1 MAIVATDWAVDSSTK
16 NITYIGDA
24 HGGASPSYATVIQ
37 FHRFL
42 QGLADDATWVG
53 DDEISISETNP
64 SKRSTDN
71 IITLVNSYNIDATAS
86 EHLYDGSVIQ
96 NAGADIYDGIVNFG
110 NASVQIQ
117 IHQDG
122 AVIATDW
129 WNFSGAGLNPD
140 AAQGISHRFMLPVRV
155 SGTDTDGRRLL
166 GTTRTYGNTFSEFPI
181 NGTSRGNNVLALKD
195 ATDLNNAT
203 AVGTIAALS
212 DICIDR
218 TVSSTTVDGVNS
230 TGQTTLNVVS
240 GAAFTAGDFI
250 LVAGDDD
257 EYQIT
262 SITTNALTLNH
273 NLAVATT
280 GTEAIYDLAMG
291 FTQIDVDNN
300 AANEDYYA
308 HWTKGANSI
317 NTFYERLKWLSRDGT
332 LEYVFGIGGE
342 LFRGITHEFTVDTA
356 TGTFALVEA
365 VSWTGGT
372 GQMLAI
378 DSPTA
383 GTKMWIQ
390 LLSGVAPTDG
400 VVITGGISAATVA
413 INVTVTD
420 RSALITTPFVGAS
433 TGSAIIG
440 SYGLT
445 LLTGDLSSADK
456 VFDLTNAQ
464 ITPPNNVTFTVGG
477 LVATED
483 YVTVSDWDGT
493 TTDVDGN
500 PALNKSQMAL
510 NTALTADNITAVV
523 IGHANGDVTTIPSDT
538 PASGFIRVTDD
549 KGLDRRLHYSSWTG
563 VTFTVDT
570 TDGNED
576 FLADEAAL
584 GVNVYVNYL
593 DELIGAGTS
602 LNFTGVYNV
611 DRDLVVLVRDGGASP
626 IKEFISSAVFGSANA
641 TITAIRTSDA

>member
-117 IHQDG
+117 IQQDG
-122 AVIATDW
+122 AVLATDW

-155 SGTDTDGRRLL
+155 GGTDTDGRRLL
-166 GTTRTYGNTFSEFPI
+166 GTTRAYGNTFSEFPI

-195 ATDLNNAT
+195 AVDLNNAT
-203 AVGTIAALS
+203 LIATVAAIS
-212 DICIDR
+212 DVFIDR
-218 TVSSTTVDGVNS
+218 TISTTTVSGVNN
-230 TGQTTLNVVS
+230 TGQAVLNVVS
-240 GAAFTAGDFI
+240 GAVFTAGDFI
-250 LVAGDDD
+250 LIAGDDD
-257 EYQIT
+257 EYQIN
-262 SITTNALTLNH
+262 SISVNALTLNH
-273 NLAVATT
+273 NLAIATV
-280 GTEAIYDLAMG
+280 GAEALYDLNMG

-308 HWTKGANSI
+308 HWSKGVNSI

-342 LFRGITHEFTVDTA
+342 LFRGITHEFTVDTP
-356 TGTFALVEA
+356 TGTFAPVEA

-372 GQMLAI
+372 GQMLAVN
-378 DSPTA
+378 SPTA
-383 GTKMWIQ
+383 ATKMWIQ

-400 VVITGGISAATVA
+400 LVITGGISTATVA

-456 VFDLTNAQ
+456 VFDLTNTQ
-464 ITPPNNVTFTVGG
+464 ITPPNNVTFTVSG

-483 YVTVSDWDGT
+483 YVTVSPWDGT

-510 NTALTADNITAVV
+510 NTALATDNITAVV
-523 IGHANGDVTTIPSDT
+523 IGHANGDVATIPSDT
-538 PASGFIRVTDD
+538 PSTGFVRVTDD

-563 VTFTVDT
+563 TTFTIDT

-576 FLADEAAL
+576 FLADEAAI
-584 GVNVYVNYL
+584 GVNVYINYL

-602 LNFTGVYNV
+602 LSYTGVYSV
-611 DRDLVVLVRDGGASP
+611 DRDVVVLVRDGGASP
-626 IKEFISSAVFGSANA
+626 IKEFISSAVFGSANS
-641 TITAIRTSDA
+641 TISAIRTSDA